1 MSTLLLY
8 VTWLT
13 TPASAMMTV
22 TAMLRTSATQKLE
35 YVSWQFVW
43 QIQSVMG
50 LIKYAMIN
58 MITATIVERMTALTT
73 LMDVVQV
80 RKYENSQHIHD
91 IKFITG
97 CHDSAL
103 NCEYP
108 APVCDLA
115 SHTCKCNDDSDCHA
129 EDFCN
134 NDGVCELYVC
144 LADTECDGFDQICNA
159 QHDNCFY
166 CGQDDC
172 PHHTDGC
179 CPGTKFSII

>member
-58 MITATIVERMTALTT
+58 MITASIVERMTALTT

-80 RKYENSQHIHD
+80 RKYENS
-91 IKFITG
+91 
-97 CHDSAL
+97 
-103 NCEYP
+103 
-108 APVCDLA
+108 
-115 SHTCKCNDDSDCHA
+115 
-129 EDFCN
+129 
-134 NDGVCELYVC
+134 
-144 LADTECDGFDQICNA
+144 
-159 QHDNCFY
+159 
-166 CGQDDC
+166 
-172 PHHTDGC
+172 
-179 CPGTKFSII
+179 